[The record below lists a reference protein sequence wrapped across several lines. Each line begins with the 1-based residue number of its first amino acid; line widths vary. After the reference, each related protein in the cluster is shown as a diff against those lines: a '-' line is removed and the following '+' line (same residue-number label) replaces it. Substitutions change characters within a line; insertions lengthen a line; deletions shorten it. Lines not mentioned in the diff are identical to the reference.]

1 MKCQKCKAT
10 VTKEDK
16 KLCSI
21 CEAIENREETR
32 KWLDLI

>member
-16 KLCSI
+16 ELCSI